1 MNKLCAAAVLMVASV
16 PSFAGEHFAIGA
28 RVGIPLT
35 DAFEAVKSDE
45 FSFESATKRFT
56 IGPSAELFL
65 PFGLGVEADVLY
77 RKTDMEI
84 TRLEAGG
91 EGGGPLTLSQST
103 GVWEIPL
110 LAKYRFPGVGLRP
123 FLGAG
128 GSFRSFGDL
137 PAVSTNLND
146 SGWGFVIGAGLEIKI
161 KRLRISPEIRFT
173 RWGSGEKNT
182 GESVLKYNRNQ
193 ADFLVGF
200 TF

>member
-1 MNKLCAAAVLMVASV
+1 MNSLGAADLLVLASA
-16 PSFAGEHFAIGA
+16 PSFAGELIGIGVRA
-28 RVGIPLT
+28 GIPLT
-35 DAFEAVKSDE
+35 DAFDAVKSEE

-65 PFGLGVEADVLY
+65 PFGLGIEADVLY
-77 RKTDMEI
+77 KKTDMEI
-84 TRLEAGG
+84 TRGGAGG
-91 EGGGPLTLSQST
+91 EGEGPLTLTQST

-110 LAKYRFPGVGLRP
+110 MAKYRFPGVGLRP

-137 PAVSTNLND
+137 PAISTNLND
-146 SGWGFVIGAGLEIKI
+146 SGWGFVIGAGLEIKV

-173 RWGSGEKNT
+173 RWGSGENST
-182 GESVLKYNRNQ
+182 GESVLKFNRNQ